1 MQNIKKRDDIIPVYV
16 NLIRSTPSQSE
27 VQEVNNFIIN
37 RWSKSALIYIKD
49 KAWRI
54 INKEYK
60 NAISNSQ
67 I

>member
-1 MQNIKKRDDIIPVYV
+1 MQNIMKRDDVIPVYV

-60 NAISNSQ
+60 NVINNSQ

>member
-1 MQNIKKRDDIIPVYV
+1 MQNIMKRDDVIPVYV